1 VAFPI
6 VVAGGRFTDA
16 AGVVAATRVW
26 VAIVLAAVL
35 VLATGPGRIGIALVF
50 GLFLTQIRVGGTI
63 GYVRGTYAGA
73 ERGLASGFGLIVTAW
88 AVGASIGPVAAGAIA
103 DSSGYGTA
111 YLASAV
117 ALVALT
123 ASAMRRRRD

>member
-1 VAFPI
+1 ML
-6 VVAGGRFTDA
+6 A
-16 AGVVAATRVW
+16 ALL
-26 VAIVLAAVL
+26 VLAAS
-35 VLATGPGRIGIALVF
+35 PGRIGIALVF
-50 GLFLTQIRVGGTI
+50 GLFLTQVRVGGTI

-88 AVGASIGPVAAGAIA
+88 AVGASVGPVAAGALA
-103 DSSGYGTA
+103 DTSGFGMA